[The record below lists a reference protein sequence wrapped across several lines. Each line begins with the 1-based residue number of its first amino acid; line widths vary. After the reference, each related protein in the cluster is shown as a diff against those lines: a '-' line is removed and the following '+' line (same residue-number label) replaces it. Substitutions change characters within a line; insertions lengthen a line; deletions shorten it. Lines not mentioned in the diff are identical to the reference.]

1 MASLAEYFQAFHKYA
16 VENDLSASSRALYY
30 TILGEFNARFWR
42 SDKLS
47 ISVRDMQVLGG
58 FLSSS
63 VVDRAKTV
71 LGTENIVKI
80 QKLKNRRTQYEL
92 VEPQFW
98 LRNKNKTLKE
108 QARDSCNTPAE
119 QLRDGGLVSYTRARA
134 EDVKTE
140 RQEDFLAVA
149 EVARAHAREGGE
161 GTGETAKPTPEI
173 KVEQKPVAKVSHSV
187 LHHWIQATY
196 SNPTE
201 LDEEG
206 LAALEKEFGSEKVFW
221 AIGEA
226 NRYKKQDRIN
236 LALVETVLKNSRKP
250 QRERGEAS
258 SGNNNVKPKS
268 TVKDYD
274 WSKNRP
280 DDLDK
285 YDV

>member
-58 FLSSS
+58 FQSSS

-98 LRNKNKTLKE
+98 LRNKGKSLEE

-119 QLRDGGLVSYTRARA
+119 QLRGGRLVSYTCAGGQ
-134 EDVKTE
+134 DLKTV
-140 RQEDFLAVA
+140 RQEDILTTTTTT
-149 EVARAHAREGGE
+149 RAHTREGGE
-161 GTGETAKPTPEI
+161 GTGETANSTPEI
-173 KVEQKPVAKVSHSV
+173 KVAQEEKVKVSDNV
-187 LHHWIQATY
+187 RRRWIQATY
-196 SNPTE
+196 ANPTE

-206 LAALEKEFGSEKVFW
+206 LAAFEKEFGSDKVFF
-221 AIGEA
+221 AIGKA
-226 NRYKKQDRIN
+226 NYYKKGDKIN
-236 LALVETVLKNSRKP
+236 LSNVETVLKGKDKP
-250 QRERGEAS
+250 Q
-258 SGNNNVKPKS
+258 KPKGE
-268 TVKDYD
+268 VKNETQQN
-274 WSKNRP
+274 NRHTA
-280 DDLDK
+280 DDDINAEYYNLR
-285 YDV
+285 